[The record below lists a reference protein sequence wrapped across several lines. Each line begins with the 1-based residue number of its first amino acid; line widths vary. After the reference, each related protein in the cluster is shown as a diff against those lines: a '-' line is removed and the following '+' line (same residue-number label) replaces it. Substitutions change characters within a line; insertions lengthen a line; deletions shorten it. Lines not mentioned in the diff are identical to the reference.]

1 MLFYSS
7 FFAPFHLF
15 SKNGSFS
22 FFYFPFCFDLF
33 VLECCLLNSSEGIR
47 FFFLYS
53 WSIFTSYKMG
63 SFVFPFLLLL
73 CFLYFCMFFFSKDST
88 LGGGGGIGGVLGV
101 CDMYGG
107 ACL

>member
-1 MLFYSS
+1 MVHFHFSIFLFALI
-7 FFAPFHLF
+7 FLFWNAVCLTQVKEFA
-15 SKNGSFS
+15 
-22 FFYFPFCFDLF
+22 
-33 VLECCLLNSSEGIR
+33 